1 MSNESLAVPL
11 KDALERLGTYIQ
23 AESNNKENL
32 AAYASLPNEER
43 RAVLENSVLE
53 LINDDGFAQLC
64 EDLYG
69 VWQRIGLGP

>member
-1 MSNESLAVPL
+1 MTDESLAAPL
-11 KDALERLGTYIQ
+11 TDALERLSPYIQ
-23 AESNNKENL
+23 TEPNDKENL

-43 RAVLENSVLE
+43 RAVLESSVIE